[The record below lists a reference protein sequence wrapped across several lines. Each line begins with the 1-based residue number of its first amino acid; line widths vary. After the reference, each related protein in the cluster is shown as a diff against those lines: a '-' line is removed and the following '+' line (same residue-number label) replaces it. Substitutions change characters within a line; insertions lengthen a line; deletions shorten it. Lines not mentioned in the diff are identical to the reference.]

1 MLLFSDDEEEGEMMQ
16 YEISDEDD
24 EIDIDKYQSVRHE
37 KSTNDDLL

>member
-16 YEISDEDD
+16 YEISDED

>member
-16 YEISDEDD
+16 YEISEED

-37 KSTNDDLL
+37 KSSNDDLL

>member
-1 MLLFSDDEEEGEMMQ
+1 VLLFSDDEEEGEMMQ
-16 YEISDEDD
+16 YEISDED